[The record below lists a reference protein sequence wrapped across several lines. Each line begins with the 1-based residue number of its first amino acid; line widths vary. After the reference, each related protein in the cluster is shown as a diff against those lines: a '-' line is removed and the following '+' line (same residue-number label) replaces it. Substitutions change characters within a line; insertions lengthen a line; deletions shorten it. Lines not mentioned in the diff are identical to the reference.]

1 MGLLELRS
9 EIDRIDREII
19 ALLRKRFEMAR
30 EIVTLKRETGV
41 DIEDNAREAEIIEN
55 CKDESRGDIDEAF
68 VDRLMRM
75 IIEESK
81 KIQEKMK

>member
-1 MGLLELRS
+1 MGLSKLRS

-19 ALLRKRFEMAR
+19 ALLRKRFEIAR

-55 CKDESRGDIDEAF
+55 CKKESQGEIDETF
-68 VDRLMRM
+68 LEGLMRM